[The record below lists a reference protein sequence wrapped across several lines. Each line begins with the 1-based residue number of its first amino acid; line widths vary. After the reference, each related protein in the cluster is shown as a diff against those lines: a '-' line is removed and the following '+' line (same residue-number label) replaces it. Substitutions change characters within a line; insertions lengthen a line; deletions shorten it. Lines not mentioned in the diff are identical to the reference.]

1 MGRVR
6 FSFSRQKSEAFGYI
20 ARPIIK
26 VTMRANSGELFDTT
40 ALFDSGADVSMFSPS
55 VAEILGVKVRN
66 GKRRIFRGLGGAVE
80 AYVHRVHFNI
90 GSLRFYARVA
100 FATVEIPNIVGRLDI
115 MQDIDAIFRD
125 ERELSLMSS

>member
-1 MGRVR
+1 
-6 FSFSRQKSEAFGYI
+6 
-20 ARPIIK
+20 
-26 VTMRANSGELFDTT
+26 MRAHSGELFDTT

-80 AYVHRVHFNI
+80 AYVHRLQFNI

-100 FATVEIPNIVGRLDI
+100 FATAEIPNIVGRLDV
-115 MQDIDAIFRD
+115 MKHVDAIFRD
-125 ERELSLMSS
+125 ERELSLKSS